1 MLKYESQA
9 AAAAKSPS
17 SLADKITFGNR
28 EWEATSTI
36 EKDKISI
43 ELNPLNKRSSMK
55 PIKFRL
61 ETQAE
66 MERWMNRLRRVC
78 FNEATHGIE
87 IQQVKVDHPL
97 VTEKIA
103 KRGELFLSV
112 WDFAGQ
118 VEYYQNHHY
127 FISDRTIFLVLWR
140 MDKGEEGL
148 KGLEFWL
155 GSLSSH
161 LPPYSGSDGFTSH
174 TIFVIGT
181 FLDTV
186 KKEERPKREA
196 KVKEIAKKA
205 GLKEEEIVYN
215 EVSCATLENMNMVND
230 EIVKSLLSHSYMG
243 ERIPPKSYHQVVQK
257 AIKEMLSKNT
267 ELPLVDLDQVI
278 EHCRPVMTFEP
289 ETLKK
294 RALNFA
300 LPLGVNVFTMIN
312 QLNSL
317 PP

>member
-186 KKEERPKREA
+186 KKEESPQEGSQGQRDCQESWP
-196 KVKEIAKKA
+196 
-205 GLKEEEIVYN
+205 
-215 EVSCATLENMNMVND
+215 
-230 EIVKSLLSHSYMG
+230 
-243 ERIPPKSYHQVVQK
+243 
-257 AIKEMLSKNT
+257 
-267 ELPLVDLDQVI
+267 
-278 EHCRPVMTFEP
+278 
-289 ETLKK
+289 
-294 RALNFA
+294 
-300 LPLGVNVFTMIN
+300 
-312 QLNSL
+312 
-317 PP
+317 

>member
-1 MLKYESQA
+1 ME
-9 AAAAKSPS
+9 
-17 SLADKITFGNR
+17 F
-28 EWEATSTI
+28 
-36 EKDKISI
+36 
-43 ELNPLNKRSSMK
+43 
-55 PIKFRL
+55 
-61 ETQAE
+61 E
-66 MERWMNRLRRVC
+66 M
-78 FNEATHGIE
+78 
-87 IQQVKVDHPL
+87 IQQVKVDHPPL
-97 VTEKIA
+97 GHGKKKIA